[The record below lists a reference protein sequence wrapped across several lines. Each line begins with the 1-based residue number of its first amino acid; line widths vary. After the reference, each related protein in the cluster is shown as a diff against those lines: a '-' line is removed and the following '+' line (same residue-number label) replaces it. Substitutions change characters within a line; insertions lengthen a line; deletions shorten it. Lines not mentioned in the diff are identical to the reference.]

1 MTLPRPEHPR
11 PDRFRP
17 EWMNLNGT
25 CQFKFDPGKSGREQD
40 WYRGTV
46 YDKEIRVPFC
56 MESHLSGIGY
66 KDFMPAVW
74 YRRTFS
80 IPDKWNGKRILF
92 HIGACDF
99 FTRVYINGILAG
111 QHTGGYTPID
121 LDITDKLKAGE
132 NTVTIEAQDDVRSGV
147 QPGGKQCPAFASHGC
162 SYTRTTGIWQTVW
175 LEAVPRTYIGNF
187 KVQSDPD
194 NGLLIVTI
202 IPAGDPE
209 RGEVSIAVLA
219 DKKNLAAATAKI
231 GPWPVTLQVKLP
243 EVVLW
248 QPDRPFLYDLEL
260 QLTTRH
266 GRDVVTGYTGLRKI
280 HIEGRKLFLNNTPLF
295 MRTVLD
301 QGFYPDGIYTAPDEQ
316 ALINDIKIS
325 QAVGFNGAR
334 LHQKIFEPRFLYW
347 ADKMGYLVWG
357 EHASWGCDF
366 NNPLGVGN
374 FIDEWMQALDR
385 DFNHPAV
392 IGWCPLNETK
402 DFQGRLPNWLHRHLY
417 QLNKTIDPARLAI
430 DTSGYIHYENFKSDL
445 YDVHDY
451 AMPDQLSKDL
461 EPLATGEWAKAF
473 KNRPNDTPYDGTR
486 PYFNSEFG
494 GIWWNPESKGNDWGY
509 GDRSKSEAEFI
520 ERYRRTVQIMLDN
533 PNLCG
538 WCYTQLYDIEQ
549 ECNGLYYYDRRPKFP
564 PHLMEELR
572 KINSAP
578 AKASG

>member
-1 MTLPRPEHPR
+1 
-11 PDRFRP
+11 
-17 EWMNLNGT
+17 MNLNGT
-25 CQFKFDPGKSGREQD
+25 WQFKFDPGKSGSEQG
-40 WYRGTV
+40 WQCGTV

-56 MESHLSGIGY
+56 MESSLSGIGY

-74 YRRTFS
+74 YQRTFTL
-80 IPDKWNGKRILF
+80 PEQWNAKRILL

-99 FTRVYINGILAG
+99 FTRVYLNGTLAG

-132 NTVTIEAQDDVRSGV
+132 NTVVIEAQDDVRSGV
-147 QPGGKQCPAFASHGC
+147 QPGGKQCPSFASHSC

-175 LEAVPRTYIGNF
+175 LEAVPRTYIGDF
-187 KVQSDPD
+187 KVQSDLD
-194 NGLLIVTI
+194 NGLLTVTI

-209 RGEVSIAVLA
+209 RGEVSISVLA
-219 DKKNLAAATAKI
+219 EKKVLAATTAKI
-231 GPWPVTLQVKLP
+231 MHQPVTLQVKLP
-243 EVVLW
+243 EVIAW
-248 QPDRPFLYDLEL
+248 QPGRPFLYDLEL
-260 QLTTRH
+260 TLTSRH
-266 GRDVVTGYTGLRKI
+266 GRDSIASYTGLRKI
-280 HIEGRKLFLNNTPLF
+280 HVEGRNLFFNNAPLF
-295 MRTVLD
+295 MRMVLD

-316 ALINDIKIS
+316 ALINDIQIS

-357 EHASWGCDF
+357 EHANWGCDPG
-366 NNPLGVGN
+366 NASGLAN
-374 FIDEWMQALDR
+374 FIQEWTQALDR
-385 DFNHPAV
+385 DFNHPAI
-392 IGWCPLNETK
+392 IGWCPLNEIGTPRWNTPL
-402 DFQGRLPNWLHRHLY
+402 FYH
-417 QLNKTIDPARLAI
+417 LNKLADPSRLAI
-430 DTSGYIHYENFKSDL
+430 DTSGYIHYEDFESDL

-451 AMPDQLSKDL
+451 AMPDQLTKNL
-461 EPLATGEWAKAF
+461 EPLATGEWVKAF
-473 KNRPNDTPYDGTR
+473 KNYPHDTPYDGTR

-509 GDRSKSEAEFI
+509 GDRPKSEAEFI
-520 ERYRRTVQIMLDN
+520 ERYRRTVQVMLDN

-564 PHLMEELR
+564 PHRMAELQ

-578 AKASG
+578 ARASGYNSSDR